1 MSIKFKAPE
10 GNEAAGMD
18 LPRLVLRSYY
28 AERHLLA
35 ARWARRNGRW
45 DLVRGNVYPSPSL
58 SREERQFLR
67 GMAKSG
73 LKADISAAV
82 HIGFSVHSIRPAILH
97 LYWCR

>member
-45 DLVRGNVYPSPSL
+45 DLVRGNVYASPSL
-58 SREERQFLR
+58 SREDASFSE
-67 GMAKSG
+67 GW
-73 LKADISAAV
+73 LKVD
-82 HIGFSVHSIRPAILH
+82 
-97 LYWCR
+97 